1 MAKNGHPEN
10 GTTQGRGWAQGSP
23 AGNESGRA
31 SAPGP
36 GGGDEM
42 KKEERLSPRATRRL
56 VYLLT
61 VLFSV
66 VFLYAGNRLAAAGG
80 GYLPS
85 LTGRELLRARV
96 TAVTGREISETEGIV
111 EAVSYTHLSLVNVWS
126 CK

>member
-1 MAKNGHPEN
+1 
-10 GTTQGRGWAQGSP
+10 
-23 AGNESGRA
+23 
-31 SAPGP
+31 
-36 GGGDEM
+36 M

-66 VFLYAGNRLAAAGG
+66 VFLYAGNQLAAAGG

-111 EAVSYTHLSLVNVWS
+111 EGQTVQNVTIRFTAS
-126 CK
+126 VDGGGP